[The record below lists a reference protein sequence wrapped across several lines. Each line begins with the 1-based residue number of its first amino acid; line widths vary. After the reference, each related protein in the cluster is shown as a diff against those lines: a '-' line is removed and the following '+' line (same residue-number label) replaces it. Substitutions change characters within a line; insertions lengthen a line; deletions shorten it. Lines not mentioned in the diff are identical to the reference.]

1 MDASSQYAVSE
12 PASTVGT
19 VAEPVRWWWE
29 RRQFSRGT
37 DVPYAVGTYRS
48 TWAAYPE
55 LVRQYHPDLNEGI
68 VLSQVPP
75 AADVLLC
82 WECSAGHR
90 FAATPTEQRERP
102 GRVRRRSAWC
112 PECSALAA
120 PRPVKVV
127 ERLDSA
133 AVLAAV
139 VQARAVRMPVAPG
152 PASVKKRAASS
163 ICEKTPNL
171 PVGEPFTSECAPRPA
186 SAAEARLRA
195 DLTAALLFTE
205 GMTAV
210 RVGRAL
216 FRHWEVWP
224 DILLPELR
232 VAVEYDTPGRHGL
245 EHVGKREVSDRRKDT
260 LLRAA
265 GWEVVRVRTGGLEA
279 LGPNDVVVRSAGS
292 RTVPAI
298 VDALRGIRGE
308 LMVDAYLR

>member
-1 MDASSQYAVSE
+1 M
-12 PASTVGT
+12 T
-19 VAEPVRWWWE
+19 EPVRWWWE

-48 TWAAYPE
+48 AWAAYPE
-55 LVRQYHPDLNEGI
+55 LIRQYHPDLNEGI
-68 VLSQVPP
+68 VLSQIPP

-127 ERLDSA
+127 ERLDA
-133 AVLAAV
+133 KAVLTAV
-139 VQARAVRMPVAPG
+139 ERAKAVRMPVAPG
-152 PASVKKRAASS
+152 PAPVKKRATAT
-163 ICEKTPNL
+163 ICDKTPD
-171 PVGEPFTSECAPRPA
+171 VSIGAPFTSECAPRPA

-210 RVGRAL
+210 RVGRPF
-216 FRHWEVWP
+216 FRHREVWP

-245 EHVGKREVSDRRKDT
+245 EHVGKREASDRRKDS

-279 LGPNDVVVRSAGS
+279 RGPNDVVVRSAGS
-292 RTVPAI
+292 RTVPTI